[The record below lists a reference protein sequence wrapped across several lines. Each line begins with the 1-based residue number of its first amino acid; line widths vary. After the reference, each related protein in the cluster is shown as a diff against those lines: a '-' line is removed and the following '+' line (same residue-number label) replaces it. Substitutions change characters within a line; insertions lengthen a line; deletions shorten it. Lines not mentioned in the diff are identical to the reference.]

1 MGRYRQQSKH
11 SGINHGSELKGLSM
25 GRFALVLV
33 SSIMTVGM
41 AASAQT
47 IQVSRDNKSIYVTS
61 EGEAKA
67 EPEIAILTLGY
78 HAWSKTKDALYSET
92 ATVSDKV
99 VAALLQAG
107 VKKEMVHTEKT
118 SLTHVE
124 AEANWSSDWK
134 ANRVFEADLRWK
146 VTVPVKD
153 AEGVVAI
160 AMQAGATEL
169 GDVAWDVVDRTKL
182 QAEASKNAL
191 GKARTVADSMALGLG
206 TKLGALVYASNSAPI
221 RPSSWPFFGT
231 LNTSTASLSSVV
243 GTPLP
248 PKTIKLLPEKVSEKT
263 TVYAVFAI
271 E

>member
-1 MGRYRQQSKH
+1 MAR
-11 SGINHGSELKGLSM
+11 L
-25 GRFALVLV
+25 ALVLM
-33 SSIMTVGM
+33 SGLMTFAWV
-41 AASAQT
+41 ASGQT
-47 IQVSRDNKSIYVTS
+47 IQVNRDNKTIYVTS

-67 EPEIAILTLGY
+67 DPEIAILMLGY
-78 HAWSKTKDALYSET
+78 HAWSKTKDALYDET
-92 ATVSDKV
+92 TTVSDKV
-99 VAALLQAG
+99 LAALFRAG
-107 VKKEMVHTEKT
+107 VKKEMIRTDKT

-124 AEANWSSDWK
+124 AEPNWPADWK
-134 ANRVFEADLRWK
+134 ANRVFEAELRWK

-160 AMQAGATEL
+160 AIQAGATEL
-169 GDVAWDVVDRTKL
+169 SDVTWDVVDRTML

-221 RPSSWPFFGT
+221 RSSNWPFFGG
-231 LNTSTASLSSVV
+231 LETSTASVSSVL

-248 PKTIKLLPEKVSEKT
+248 PKVIKLLPEQINEKT
-263 TVYAVFAI
+263 TVYAVFAV

>member
-1 MGRYRQQSKH
+1 MTV
-11 SGINHGSELKGLSM
+11 EKGFSM
-25 GRFALVLV
+25 ARLALVLM
-33 SSIMTVGM
+33 SSLVTFGL

-47 IQVSRDNKSIYVTS
+47 IQVSRDNKTIYVTS
-61 EGEAKA
+61 EGEAEA

-78 HAWSKTKDALYSET
+78 HAWSKTKDALFDET

-107 VKKEMVHTEKT
+107 VKKEMIRTDKT

-124 AEANWSSDWK
+124 AEANWPADWR
-134 ANRVFEADLRWK
+134 ANRVFEAELRWK
-146 VTVPVKD
+146 VTVPVKE

-160 AMQAGATEL
+160 AMKAGATEL
-169 GDVAWDVVDRTKL
+169 GDVAWDVVDRTRL

-191 GKARTVADSMALGLG
+191 GKARTVADSMALALG

-221 RPSSWPFFGT
+221 RPSNWSVFSDLAT
-231 LNTSTASLSSVV
+231 VSASLSSVMV
-243 GTPLP
+243 QRLP
-248 PKTIKLLPEKVSEKT
+248 PKIMKLLPEKINEKT

>member
-1 MGRYRQQSKH
+1 MA
-11 SGINHGSELKGLSM
+11 
-25 GRFALVLV
+25 RFALVLM
-33 SSIMTVGM
+33 SSLLTLAL
-41 AASAQT
+41 AAFAQT
-47 IQVSRDNKSIYVTS
+47 IQVSRDNKTIYVTS

-78 HAWSKTKDALYSET
+78 HAWSKTKEALYDES

-99 VAALLQAG
+99 VAALLRAG
-107 VKKEMVHTEKT
+107 VKKEMIHTEKT
-118 SLTHVE
+118 SLIKVE
-124 AEANWSSDWK
+124 TEPNWPADWK
-134 ANRVFEADLRWK
+134 ANRLFEAELGWK

-169 GDVAWDVVDRTKL
+169 SDVAWDVVDRTGL

-191 GKARTVADSMALGLG
+191 GKARTVADSMALALG

-221 RPSSWPFFGT
+221 RPSNWPFFGG
-231 LNTSTASLSSVV
+231 LSTSTASVSSVI

-248 PKTIKLLPEKVSEKT
+248 SKIIKLLPEKINEKT

>member
-1 MGRYRQQSKH
+1 
-11 SGINHGSELKGLSM
+11 
-25 GRFALVLV
+25 
-33 SSIMTVGM
+33 
-41 AASAQT
+41 
-47 IQVSRDNKSIYVTS
+47 
-61 EGEAKA
+61 
-67 EPEIAILTLGY
+67 
-78 HAWSKTKDALYSET
+78 
-92 ATVSDKV
+92 V

-107 VKKEMVHTEKT
+107 VKREMIRTDKT

-124 AEANWSSDWK
+124 AEPNWPADWK
-134 ANRVFEADLRWK
+134 ANRVFEAELRWK

-169 GDVAWDVVDRTKL
+169 GDVAWDVVDRTRL

-221 RPSSWPFFGT
+221 RPSNWPFFSG
-231 LNTSTASLSSVV
+231 LDTSSASVLSVI

-248 PKTIKLLPEKVSEKT
+248 PKIIKLLPEKINEKT

>member
-1 MGRYRQQSKH
+1 MT
-11 SGINHGSELKGLSM
+11 
-25 GRFALVLV
+25 RFALVLM
-33 SSIMTVGM
+33 SSLVALGV

-47 IQVSRDNKSIYVTS
+47 IQVSRENKTIYVTS

-67 EPEIAILTLGY
+67 KPDIAILTLGY
-78 HAWSKTKDALYSET
+78 HAWSKTKDTLYDET
-92 ATVSDKV
+92 ATASDKV
-99 VAALLQAG
+99 VAALFGAG
-107 VKKEMVHTEKT
+107 VRKEMIRTDKT

-124 AEANWSSDWK
+124 AEPNWPPDWK
-134 ANRVFEADLRWK
+134 ANRVFEAELSWK

-169 GDVAWDVVDRTKL
+169 SAVTWDVVDRSRL

-221 RPSSWPFFGT
+221 RPSNWPLFSD
-231 LNTSTASLSSVV
+231 LNTSTVSVESVV
-243 GTPLP
+243 RTPLAP
-248 PKTIKLLPEKVSEKT
+248 RIIKLLPEDIDEKT

>member
-1 MGRYRQQSKH
+1 MA
-11 SGINHGSELKGLSM
+11 
-25 GRFALVLV
+25 RFAFVLL
-33 SSIMTVGM
+33 SGLLLLGP

-47 IQVSRDNKSIYVTS
+47 IQVSRDNKTIYVTS

-78 HAWSKTKDALYSET
+78 HAWSKTEDALYDET

-99 VAALLQAG
+99 VTGLIRAG
-107 VKKEMVHTEKT
+107 VKKEMIRTDKT

-124 AEANWSSDWK
+124 AEPNWPADWK
-134 ANRVFEADLRWK
+134 ANRIFEAELGWK

-153 AEGVVAI
+153 AEGIVAI
-160 AMQAGATEL
+160 AMRAGATEL
-169 GDVAWDVVDRTKL
+169 IGVEWDVVDRTRL
-182 QAEASKNAL
+182 QAEAGKNAL
-191 GKARTVADSMALGLG
+191 EKARAVANSMALGLG

-221 RPSSWPFFGT
+221 RPSNWPFFGSRE
-231 LNTSTASLSSVV
+231 TSAESISSVI
-243 GTPLP
+243 GTALP
-248 PKTIKLLPEKVSEKT
+248 PKIIKLLPEKINEKT

>member
-1 MGRYRQQSKH
+1 MA
-11 SGINHGSELKGLSM
+11 
-25 GRFALVLV
+25 RFALVLM
-33 SSIMTVGM
+33 SSLLTLGL

-47 IQVSRDNKSIYVTS
+47 IQVSRDNKTIYVTS

-78 HAWSKTKDALYSET
+78 HAWSITKDALYDE
-92 ATVSDKV
+92 
-99 VAALLQAG
+99 
-107 VKKEMVHTEKT
+107 
-118 SLTHVE
+118 
-124 AEANWSSDWK
+124 N
-134 ANRVFEADLRWK
+134 
-146 VTVPVKD
+146 
-153 AEGVVAI
+153 
-160 AMQAGATEL
+160 
-169 GDVAWDVVDRTKL
+169 VAWDVVDRTGL

-221 RPSSWPFFGT
+221 RPSNWPFFSG
-231 LNTSTASLSSVV
+231 LNTSTASVSGVI

-248 PKTIKLLPEKVSEKT
+248 PKIIKLLPEKINEKT

>member
-1 MGRYRQQSKH
+1 MT
-11 SGINHGSELKGLSM
+11 
-25 GRFALVLV
+25 RFAFVLIA
-33 SSIMTVGM
+33 SFLTLSM

-47 IQVSRDNKSIYVTS
+47 IQVSRDNKTIYVTS
-61 EGEAKA
+61 EGEATA

-78 HAWSKTKDALYSET
+78 HAWSKTKEALYDET
-92 ATVSDKV
+92 ATVSDKL
-99 VAALLQAG
+99 VAALLRAG
-107 VKKEMVHTEKT
+107 VKKEMIRTDKT

-124 AEANWSSDWK
+124 AEPNWPADWK
-134 ANRVFEADLRWK
+134 ANRIFEAELSWK
-146 VTVPVKD
+146 VTVPVKG

-169 GDVAWDVVDRTKL
+169 SDVAWDVVDRTGL

-191 GKARTVADSMALGLG
+191 AKARTVADSMALGLG

-221 RPSSWPFFGT
+221 RPSNWPFFAS
-231 LNTSTASLSSVV
+231 LNTSTASVSSVI

-248 PKTIKLLPEKVSEKT
+248 PKIIKLLPEKINEKT

-271 E
+271 D